1 MRRGGKR
8 RGRPN
13 RAHRS
18 DKNWTL
24 KPLHDHT
31 QQADQPNLE
40 NPSSSSSSSQP
51 STSQK
56 NSHQFV
62 KKPELGSSNSCEEEE
77 NRADGYCSVSKFDT
91 NEEIIELN
99 SDHDGPKEEDK
110 GNRGKF
116 ERSGSVEGDNHV
128 DKENLSGETSV
139 GPDLVEGIEQAE
151 DIASR
156 LEELRLSGNGEEPDL
171 SEELQKINDQL
182 QENELLAM
190 EAIYGD
196 NVFVLD
202 NQSSLRRFQIHVHIE
217 APRELVVS
225 TKLNSSHDLET
236 KNYDSPQFSYS
247 FEVQYLQPIE
257 LTCLL
262 PKSYPSHLPPYFT
275 IYSRWLDS
283 PNISRICSMLD
294 SIWKEQPGQE
304 VIYQWVEWLHSSSL
318 SYLGFDKEITLGPY
332 GVRHAGDRRAI
343 SGSVSP
349 DIDIPLMK
357 NYNDEQRHENF
368 LINLHE
374 CCICFSEF
382 AGSEFTRLPCEHFF
396 CRECMQTYSNI
407 HVKEGTISK
416 LLCPVEKC
424 GGMVPPGLLKRL
436 LGDEEF
442 KRWESLMLQ
451 KTLDSM
457 SDVTYCPRC
466 ETACIE
472 DEDDH
477 AQCSKCFFSFCT
489 LCRERRHVGVVCMT
503 PDVKLKLLQ
512 ERQNSTQLKSEQ
524 LHRERDMI
532 NEILSI
538 KEILRDSKQCPTCNM
553 AISRT
558 EGCNKMVCEN
568 CGSYF
573 CYRCNQAIGGYEHF
587 RDGGCELFPRE
598 MIQNWEEQVNQRQ
611 VRQIHAQLNAG
622 RGHPCPGCG
631 QINIKLNNNNHIFC
645 WACQRHYCY
654 ICRAMVKRSLNILGP
669 SAANNIQKDSYYIT
683 SHFKCGKRAA
693 DE

>member
-8 RGRPN
+8 RRRPN
-13 RAHRS
+13 QAHQR
-18 DKNWTL
+18 DENWTL

-40 NPSSSSSSSQP
+40 NPSSSQP

-77 NRADGYCSVSKFDT
+77 NRADGDCSVSKFDT
-91 NEEIIELN
+91 NGEIIELN

-128 DKENLSGETSV
+128 DKENLSGKTSV
-139 GPDLVEGIEQAE
+139 GPDLVEEIEQVE
-151 DIASR
+151 DIASSCLLWR
-156 LEELRLSGNGEEPDL
+156 PFMETMSSSLTSRAACDVFRYCSDL
-171 SEELQKINDQL
+171 STP
-182 QENELLAM
+182 
-190 EAIYGD
+190 YH
-196 NVFVLD
+196 
-202 NQSSLRRFQIHVHIE
+202 IHVHIE

-225 TKLNSSHDLET
+225 TKLNSSRDLET

-275 IYSRWLDS
+275 IYIQWLDS
-283 PNISRICSMLD
+283 PKISRICTMLD

-318 SYLGFDKEITLGPY
+318 SYLGFDKEITLGSY
-332 GVRHAGDRRAI
+332 GVRHTGDRRAI

-374 CCICFSEF
+374 CLICFSEF

-416 LLCPVEKC
+416 LLCPVAKC

-442 KRWESLMLQ
+442 ERWESLMLQ

-503 PDVKLKLLQ
+503 PDVKLKILQ

-631 QINIKLNNNNHIFC
+631 QVNIKLNNNNHIFC

-654 ICRAMVKRSLNILGP
+654 LCRAIVKRSSEHYGP
-669 SAANNIQKDSYYIT
+669 
-683 SHFKCGKRAA
+683 KRCKQHT
-693 DE
+693 EG